1 MGSENAIQIDAIHT
15 HTHTF
20 TTALWYTD
28 EYRDCSNVT
37 KQHDGRRK
45 KKKNNNNTKLFHVT
59 ILIQTMQRSKAE
71 AEKPRY
77 IAACS
82 TASN

>member
-1 MGSENAIQIDAIHT
+1 MPYTHKHT
-15 HTHTF
+15 HKHIL

-28 EYRDCSNVT
+28 EYKDCSNVT
-37 KQHDGRRK
+37 KQHDGR
-45 KKKNNNNTKLFHVT
+45 KNKLFHVT

-77 IAACS
+77 TAAYPIS
-82 TASN
+82 INYYKIQ